1 MVDAV
6 WRNFLSGGEDD
17 AEGPPRVVHLLRSA
31 RVDAKAAQEDA
42 NSKEEQVALMTAM
55 LQAAEEEL
63 QLRSNQLEITNA
75 MLKATDAELI
85 RKDEQLEI
93 TTQMLRK
100 AEEEISRREN
110 ERRAMRKELAR
121 MRDILP
127 RTARADLAEQ
137 PAAAVSYE
145 ALALVDEP
153 ARVFESRRST
163 VETASAAG
171 AVVGELEAR
180 LAASLASIGDEQQ
193 RLGAAL
199 PVELPEQRGS
209 RHPCVLL
216 AHPDSVSAMRPMAA
230 VPDAR
235 DQVNDINSRAV
246 NQRLSV
252 PHTSMRLE
260 DSFDERAATVATSN
274 AYALSSRGHS

>member
-6 WRNFLSGGEDD
+6 WRRFLSGAQDD
-17 AEGPPRVVHLLRSA
+17 AEGPPREVQQLRSA
-31 RVDAKAAQEDA
+31 RADAKAAQEDA

-75 MLKATDAELI
+75 MLKATDAELM

-100 AEEEISRREN
+100 AEEDIIRRES
-110 ERRAMRKELAR
+110 EQRAMRKELAR
-121 MRDILP
+121 MRDCLP

-137 PAAAVSYE
+137 PAAAACAE
-145 ALALVDEP
+145 ALALEDVP
-153 ARVFESRRST
+153 ARVYESRRSI
-163 VETASAAG
+163 VEAASAVG

-180 LAASLASIGDEQQ
+180 LAASPAKMGDEQQ
-193 RLGAAL
+193 RLGTAL
-199 PVELPEQRGS
+199 PVEWPGQRGS
-209 RHPCVLL
+209 RHPRVLL
-216 AHPDSVSAMRPMAA
+216 APPDSVSAMRPMAA

-235 DQVNDINSRAV
+235 DQHQIRDREEAG
-246 NQRLSV
+246 
-252 PHTSMRLE
+252 
-260 DSFDERAATVATSN
+260 AAPTATRVTRVTGTAPARDTFQPAPVRDYVA
-274 AYALSSRGHS
+274 